1 MSGVVTYKYDPTYLP
16 RSWRK
21 NMSVT
26 TTFITLS
33 FADAPVPARIRAAK
47 NEPYD
52 VAVACQI
59 QAPKF
64 SNAQTRRVMR
74 RPKIS
79 QLGMMKKLQYPR
91 SNTVTPVL
99 KNQLHYSSTIAVTKG
114 VSRQLAKMQPGSR
127 NDSRV

>member
-1 MSGVVTYKYDPTYLP
+1 
-16 RSWRK
+16 
-21 NMSVT
+21 MSVT
-26 TTFITLS
+26 TTFMTLS
-33 FADAPVPARIRAAK
+33 FADAPVPARIRAAR

-64 SNAQTRRVMR
+64 SNAQTRRVIR